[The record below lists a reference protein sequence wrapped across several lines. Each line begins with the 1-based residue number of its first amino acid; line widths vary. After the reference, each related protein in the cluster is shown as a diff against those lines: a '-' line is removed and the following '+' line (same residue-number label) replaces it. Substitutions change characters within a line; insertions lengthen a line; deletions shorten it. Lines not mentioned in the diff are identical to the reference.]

1 MDIVLYCLAIVIAA
15 VITGL
20 LGYFMVP
27 FLHKIKFG
35 QTIREVGPSWHKN
48 KQGTPTMGGIMFI
61 LGAGVAVFAM
71 GGIMFI
77 IGSSVAAVIC
87 IAFLW
92 LNGGAE
98 TQLMFVKVVAGAL
111 MAVGFGIVGF
121 LDDYISIKKHRNLG
135 LTEIQKLILQF
146 IIVGAYLLS
155 VALAGGTTETVI
167 PFLGSVDLGF
177 FYYIL
182 AAVFIVGMVNAVNFT
197 DGIDGLNTSVTL
209 VVALVFSVIAML
221 LNRVGLSL
229 YAAAIVGAMI
239 GFLFWNAN
247 PAKVFMGDTG
257 SLFLGGAVCAL
268 AFGVNMPIL
277 LILIGIIYIVEIL
290 SVVLQV
296 TYFKISH
303 GKRIFKMAPIHHHFE
318 MCGWNENKI
327 CFVFSGVTLLAGII
341 GVLLA
346 VFGC

>member
-48 KQGTPTMGGIMFI
+48 TQGTPT
-61 LGAGVAVFAM
+61 M

-98 TQLMFVKVVAGAL
+98 TQLMLVKVVAGAL

-247 PAKVFMGDTG
+247 PAKVFMGVTG

-268 AFGVNMPIL
+268 AFGVDMPIL

>member
-48 KQGTPTMGGIMFI
+48 KQGTPTMGG
-61 LGAGVAVFAM
+61 L
-71 GGIMFI
+71 MFI

-98 TQLMFVKVVAGAL
+98 TQLMFVKVMAGAL

-268 AFGVNMPIL
+268 AFGVDMPIL
-277 LILIGIIYIVEIL
+277 LILIGVIYIVEIL

-327 CFVFSGVTLLAGII
+327 CFVFSGVTFLAGII

>member
-61 LGAGVAVFAM
+61 
-71 GGIMFI
+71 

-98 TQLMFVKVVAGAL
+98 TQLMLVKVMAGAL

-197 DGIDGLNTSVTL
+197 VGIDGLNTSVTL

-268 AFGVNMPIL
+268 AFGVDMPIL
-277 LILIGIIYIVEIL
+277 LILIGVIYIVEIL

>member
-48 KQGTPTMGGIMFI
+48 KQGTPTMGG
-61 LGAGVAVFAM
+61 L
-71 GGIMFI
+71 MFI

-98 TQLMFVKVVAGAL
+98 TQLMLVKVMAGAL

-318 MCGWNENKI
+318 MCGWCEKKI
-327 CFVFSGVTLLAGII
+327 VLVFTGITVVLCLLAYH
-341 GVLLA
+341 VALA
-346 VFGC
+346 PLF

>member
-61 LGAGVAVFAM
+61 
-71 GGIMFI
+71 

-92 LNGGAE
+92 LNGGAK
-98 TQLMFVKVVAGAL
+98 TQLMLVKVMAGAL

-268 AFGVNMPIL
+268 AFGVDMPIL
-277 LILIGIIYIVEIL
+277 LILIGVIYIVEIL

>member
-48 KQGTPTMGGIMFI
+48 KQGTPT
-61 LGAGVAVFAM
+61 M

-268 AFGVNMPIL
+268 AFGVDMPIL

-296 TYFKISH
+296 TYFKITH

-327 CFVFSGVTLLAGII
+327 CFVFSGVTLFVGII

>member
-61 LGAGVAVFAM
+61 
-71 GGIMFI
+71 

-98 TQLMFVKVVAGAL
+98 TQLMLVKVMAGAL

-268 AFGVNMPIL
+268 AFGVDMPIL

-346 VFGC
+346 VFGY

>member
-61 LGAGVAVFAM
+61 
-71 GGIMFI
+71 

-98 TQLMFVKVVAGAL
+98 TQLMLVKVVAGAL

-268 AFGVNMPIL
+268 AFGVDMPIL

-327 CFVFSGVTLLAGII
+327 CFVFSCFTLFAGII

>member
-61 LGAGVAVFAM
+61 
-71 GGIMFI
+71 

-87 IAFLW
+87 IA
-92 LNGGAE
+92 
-98 TQLMFVKVVAGAL
+98 
-111 MAVGFGIVGF
+111 F

-268 AFGVNMPIL
+268 AFGVDMPIL

-327 CFVFSGVTLLAGII
+327 CFVFSGVTLFAGII

>member
-48 KQGTPTMGGIMFI
+48 KQGTPT
-61 LGAGVAVFAM
+61 M

-197 DGIDGLNTSVTL
+197 GDHHLDLKSLLPTFPHMEKAKPPCLSAQRLSFYYRLAYAAGVS
-209 VVALVFSVIAML
+209 VFSSAVVSSVAADTMI
-221 LNRVGLSL
+221 SL
-229 YAAAIVGAMI
+229 I
-239 GFLFWNAN
+239 
-247 PAKVFMGDTG
+247 
-257 SLFLGGAVCAL
+257 
-268 AFGVNMPIL
+268 
-277 LILIGIIYIVEIL
+277 
-290 SVVLQV
+290 SV
-296 TYFKISH
+296 
-303 GKRIFKMAPIHHHFE
+303 
-318 MCGWNENKI
+318 
-327 CFVFSGVTLLAGII
+327 
-341 GVLLA
+341 
-346 VFGC
+346 

>member
-61 LGAGVAVFAM
+61 
-71 GGIMFI
+71 

-98 TQLMFVKVVAGAL
+98 TQLMLVKVMAGAL

-209 VVALVFSVIAML
+209 VVALVFSVISML

-327 CFVFSGVTLLAGII
+327 CFVFSGVTLFTGII

>member
-61 LGAGVAVFAM
+61 
-71 GGIMFI
+71 

-98 TQLMFVKVVAGAL
+98 TQLMFVKVMAGAL

-268 AFGVNMPIL
+268 AFGVDMPIL

-303 GKRIFKMAPIHHHFE
+303 GKRIFKMAPIHHHLE

>member
-61 LGAGVAVFAM
+61 
-71 GGIMFI
+71 

-92 LNGGAE
+92 LNGGVE
-98 TQLMFVKVVAGAL
+98 TQLMLVKVVAGAL

-268 AFGVNMPIL
+268 AFGVDMPIL

-327 CFVFSGVTLLAGII
+327 CFVFSGVTFLAGII

>member
-61 LGAGVAVFAM
+61 
-71 GGIMFI
+71 

-98 TQLMFVKVVAGAL
+98 TQLMLVKVVAGAL

-239 GFLFWNAN
+239 GFLFWNVN

-268 AFGVNMPIL
+268 AFGVDMPIL

>member
-61 LGAGVAVFAM
+61 
-71 GGIMFI
+71 

-98 TQLMFVKVVAGAL
+98 TQLMLVKVMAGAL

-268 AFGVNMPIL
+268 AFGVDMPIL
-277 LILIGIIYIVEIL
+277 LILIGVIYIL

>member
-1 MDIVLYCLAIVIAA
+1 
-15 VITGL
+15 
-20 LGYFMVP
+20 
-27 FLHKIKFG
+27 
-35 QTIREVGPSWHKN
+35 
-48 KQGTPTMGGIMFI
+48 
-61 LGAGVAVFAM
+61 
-71 GGIMFI
+71 
-77 IGSSVAAVIC
+77 
-87 IAFLW
+87 
-92 LNGGAE
+92 
-98 TQLMFVKVVAGAL
+98 
-111 MAVGFGIVGF
+111 
-121 LDDYISIKKHRNLG
+121 
-135 LTEIQKLILQF
+135 
-146 IIVGAYLLS
+146 
-155 VALAGGTTETVI
+155 
-167 PFLGSVDLGF
+167 
-177 FYYIL
+177 
-182 AAVFIVGMVNAVNFT
+182 MVNAVNFT

-268 AFGVNMPIL
+268 AFGVNRPIL
-277 LILIGIIYIVEIL
+277 PILIGIIYIVEIL

>member
-1 MDIVLYCLAIVIAA
+1 M
-15 VITGL
+15 
-20 LGYFMVP
+20 
-27 FLHKIKFG
+27 
-35 QTIREVGPSWHKN
+35 
-48 KQGTPTMGGIMFI
+48 
-61 LGAGVAVFAM
+61 
-71 GGIMFI
+71 
-77 IGSSVAAVIC
+77 
-87 IAFLW
+87 
-92 LNGGAE
+92 
-98 TQLMFVKVVAGAL
+98 
-111 MAVGFGIVGF
+111 
-121 LDDYISIKKHRNLG
+121 
-135 LTEIQKLILQF
+135 QF

-268 AFGVNMPIL
+268 AFGVDMPIL

-327 CFVFSGVTLLAGII
+327 CFVFSGVTLLPVSSAYFWRCSAAKRLKMG
-341 GVLLA
+341 
-346 VFGC
+346 